1 MKENIKNALI
11 IFARKP
17 ELGKVKTR
25 LAATIGNNKA
35 LDIYTKLLMHTR
47 SVVKEANAETFI
59 FLTEP
64 TQDNFWEPF
73 SCELQIGNSL
83 GERIQ
88 HAFEFIFKKNF
99 YKCIIIG
106 SDCPELSEEI
116 VNSAFNKL
124 ETHDAVIGEAQ
135 DGGYYLLGTK
145 HLIPALFKNKEW
157 STANVFSQTILDFK
171 NEKLSY
177 STLPVLNDLDEEK
190 DIPPEWL

>member
-47 SVVKEANAETFI
+47 AVAMKANAETFI
-59 FLTEP
+59 FLTEL
-64 TQDNFWEPF
+64 TQDNFWDTF
-73 SCELQIGNSL
+73 SCEVQIGYTL
-83 GERIQ
+83 GDRMQ
-88 HAFEFIFKKNF
+88 HAFELIFKKNF
-99 YKCIIIG
+99 HKCIIIG
-106 SDCPELSEEI
+106 SDCPELSVEI
-116 VNSAFNKL
+116 VNRAFNEL
-124 ETHDAVIGEAQ
+124 EKHDAVIGAAE

-145 HLIPALFKNKEW
+145 HLIPALFKNKQW
-157 STANVFSQTILDFK
+157 STAKVFNQTILDFK
-171 NEKLSY
+171 NENLSY

-190 DIPPEWL
+190 DIPFEWL

>member
-1 MKENIKNALI
+1 MKGNTKNALI

-47 SVVKEANAETFI
+47 AVVKETDAETFI

-64 TQDNFWEPF
+64 TLDNFWDTF
-73 SCELQIGNSL
+73 SCELQIGDTL
-83 GERIQ
+83 GDKMQ
-88 HAFEFIFKKNF
+88 HAFKLIFEKNF
-99 YKCIIIG
+99 QKCIIIG
-106 SDCPELSEEI
+106 SDCPELSVEI
-116 VNSAFNKL
+116 VNTAFIEL
-124 ETHDAVIGEAQ
+124 EKYDAVIGEAQ

-145 HLIPALFKNKEW
+145 HLTPALFKNKEW
-157 STANVFSQTILDFK
+157 STANVFSQTILDFE

>member
-25 LAATIGNNKA
+25 LAVTIGNNKA
-35 LDIYTKLLMHTR
+35 LDIYSKLLIHTR
-47 SVVKEANAETFI
+47 ALVKETNAETFI

-64 TQDNFWEPF
+64 TLDNFWDTF
-73 SCELQIGNSL
+73 SCELQIGDTL
-83 GERIQ
+83 GDKMQ
-88 HAFEFIFKKNF
+88 HAFKLIFEKNF
-99 YKCIIIG
+99 QKCIIIG
-106 SDCPELSEEI
+106 SDCPKLSADI
-116 VNSAFNKL
+116 VNTAFNKL
-124 ETHDAVIGEAQ
+124 ENHDTVIGEAQ

-145 HLIPALFKNKEW
+145 HLIPALFKNKQW
-157 STANVFSQTILDFK
+157 STSNVYSQTILDFK